1 MFLYNATT
9 IWEISWDTWD
19 FSLGG
24 SSMTLSTRQQAI
36 IEFIQ
41 RFTRDHQYPPTIREI
56 GQDVGITSTSVVNY
70 NLNIL
75 EREGLIERDKEVS
88 RGIKLAG
95 VANEAVNAR
104 ALVSVPLLGR
114 IAAGEPI
121 PVPSSGFSVMPDE
134 TIELTRGLLPADTH
148 DIYALQVRGTS
159 MIDAMIGDGDIVV
172 MKHQQ
177 TAKNGE
183 LVAVWLRDKEETT
196 LKRFYLESGRV
207 RLQPENPTMK
217 PIYVDPAKVEVQ
229 GKVVLVVRRPA

>member
-1 MFLYNATT
+1 M
-9 IWEISWDTWD
+9 
-19 FSLGG
+19 G
-24 SSMTLSTRQQAI
+24 LSARQQAI

-41 RFTRDHQYPPTIREI
+41 QFTRNHQYPPTIREI
-56 GQDVGITSTSVVNY
+56 GHDVGISSTSVVNY

-88 RGIKLAG
+88 RGIKLIGA
-95 VANEAVNAR
+95 AAEALDPR
-104 ALVSVPLLGR
+104 GLISVPLLGR

-121 PVPSSGFSVMPDE
+121 PMPPSATDFRVMGDE
-134 TIELTRGLLPADTH
+134 TIELTRGLLPADTK

-172 MKHQQ
+172 MKHQR
-177 TAKNGE
+177 TADNGE

-196 LKRFYLESGRV
+196 LKRFFLENGKV

-217 PIYVDPAKVEVQ
+217 PIYADPENVEVQ
-229 GKVVLVVRRPA
+229 GKVVLVVRRPE

>member
-1 MFLYNATT
+1 MN
-9 IWEISWDTWD
+9 
-19 FSLGG
+19 
-24 SSMTLSTRQQAI
+24 LSARQQAI
-36 IEFIQ
+36 VEFIQ
-41 RFTRDHQYPPTIREI
+41 RFTQAHQYPPTIREI
-56 GQDVGITSTSVVNY
+56 GQEVGITSTSVVNY

-88 RGIKLAG
+88 RGIKLIGA
-95 VANEAVNAR
+95 AAQAINLR

-121 PVPSSGFSVMPDE
+121 PVPSSDFAVMPEE
-134 TIELTRGLLPADTH
+134 TIELTRGLLPADTK
-148 DIYALQVRGTS
+148 DIYALQVRGAS

-196 LKRFYLESGRV
+196 LKRFFLENGRI

-217 PIYVDPAKVEVQ
+217 PIYADPKNVEVQ
-229 GKVVLVVRRPA
+229 GKVVLVLRRPE